1 MKKVALITFLIIL
14 LDQVIKI
21 YVKSNMTIGQH
32 GFAFWILDTE
42 FAENPGMAFGTTL
55 PGAYGKI
62 TLSLLRIVA
71 ITAIII
77 YIKKLLTKKAP
88 WGLLIAVSCV
98 LAGAIGN
105 ILDGAFYGLIFG
117 ESTYW
122 KVAEFMPEAGGYESF
137 MMGHVV
143 DMIKFDITLPEWFPF
158 WGVKHAFPFIF
169 NIADASITI
178 GVSIILIWHR
188 KHFRTEDSKE
198 VILPIY
204 EEE

>member
-1 MKKVALITFLIIL
+1 
-14 LDQVIKI
+14 
-21 YVKSNMTIGQH
+21 MTLGQH
-32 GFAFWILDTE
+32 GFSFWILDTE
-42 FAENPGMAFGTTL
+42 FAENPGMAFGTIL
-55 PGAYGKI
+55 PFKYGKI

-122 KVAEFMPEAGGYESF
+122 HVAEFMPKAGGYQSF
-137 MMGHVV
+137 MMGNVV
-143 DMIKFDITLPEWFPF
+143 DMIKFDINLPEWVPF
-158 WGVKHAFPFIF
+158 FGGKHAFPFIF
-169 NIADASITI
+169 NIADASITV
-178 GVSIILIWHR
+178 GVATILIWHR
-188 KHFRTEDSKE
+188 KHFRTEEKNE
-198 VILPIY
+198 IILTS
-204 EEE
+204 EE